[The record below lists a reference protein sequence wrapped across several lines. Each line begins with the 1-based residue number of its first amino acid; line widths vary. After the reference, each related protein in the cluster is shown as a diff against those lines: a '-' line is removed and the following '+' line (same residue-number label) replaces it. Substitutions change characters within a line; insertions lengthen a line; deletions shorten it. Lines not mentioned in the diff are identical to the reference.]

1 RGGGVSGAGP
11 PAPRPARE
19 ADAAAMARIARAAYA
34 PYVTEI
40 GFEPPPM
47 VQDFP
52 AAIAAGR
59 SWVIGEPLLG
69 FVVAYSIGA
78 DWHIENVAVDR
89 HAQGRGIGRALI
101 AAAEAEGRAR
111 GHARVVLY
119 TNAAMR
125 PNLTLYPR
133 LGYARTARRVEHGLD
148 RVYFEKRLEPEP

>member
-1 RGGGVSGAGP
+1 MSRTDKPVF
-11 PAPRPARE
+11 RPARE
-19 ADAAAMARIARAAYA
+19 EDVPAMARIARAAYA
-34 PYVTEI
+34 PYVAEI

-47 VQDFP
+47 VQDFAP
-52 AAIAAGR
+52 AVAAGR
-59 SWVIGEPLLG
+59 AWVAGEPVHG
-69 FVVAYSIGA
+69 FVVAYATGA
-78 DWHIENVAVDR
+78 DWHIENVAVAPE
-89 HAQGRGIGRALI
+89 AQGGGVGRMLI